1 MTSADEKCKHVANK
15 LKKPIKE
22 LGIEPF
28 PRGAGEFD
36 SHALPPVY
44 LTIGSSE
51 NLSHMVTE
59 KSVEK
64 TLKME
69 SVRSL
74 SKLFWHRP

>member
-1 MTSADEKCKHVANK
+1 MVFWDIMGKCLDKTSNPVCGSSRVA
-15 LKKPIKE
+15 
-22 LGIEPF
+22 G
-28 PRGAGEFD
+28 GFD